1 MFISLRPIRRLD
13 LPDILLIGPGLS
25 DTKLECFSNHFVMYF
40 STPTHINMLDSIL
53 GQRGEKEALK
63 DRNTIDIL

>member
-13 LPDILLIGPGLS
+13 LPDILLIGPGVS
-25 DTKLECFSNHFVMYF
+25 YTKLECFSNHFVMYF
-40 STPTHINMLDSIL
+40 STPIHINMLYSIL